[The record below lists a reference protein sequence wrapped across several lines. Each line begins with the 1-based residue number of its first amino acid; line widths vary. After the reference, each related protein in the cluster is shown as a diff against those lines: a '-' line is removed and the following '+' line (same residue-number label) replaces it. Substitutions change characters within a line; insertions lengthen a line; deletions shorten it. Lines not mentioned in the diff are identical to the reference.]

1 MKFDI
6 VIGNPPYNNDLYLD
20 FVQLGYQLSSKYTI
34 MITPAK
40 WQAKGGDKNEAF
52 RKEIV
57 PHMSDIVYYPVSQ
70 DIFNIQLQGGVAY
83 YLIGKDVIT
92 NKTLNVIC
100 TTNENISADNDH
112 TDGKLIYSTNVQD
125 IINKV
130 SGNNKLN
137 YSGNDLTKQF
147 VIGITNVF
155 VGGGFLSKKTGD
167 TLMLISPYKQI
178 GTVKKNVD
186 TTLLCSF
193 DTEAEADSY
202 ISYLNTRFI
211 RFLFFVACC
220 GMHLN
225 NDFSWRFVPDPGP
238 FDHIFTDEELYKKYN
253 LTPEEINIIES
264 VIKERKQK

>member
-40 WQAKGGDKNEAF
+40 WQAKGGEKNEAF
-52 RKEIV
+52 RKNIV
-57 PHMSDIVYYPVSQ
+57 PRISAIVYYPVSQ

-112 TDGKLIYSTNVQD
+112 TDGKLIYSTNVQN

-155 VGGGFLSKKTGD
+155 VGGISKQENRRHAYAN
-167 TLMLISPYKQI
+167 ISI
-178 GTVKKNVD
+178 
-186 TTLLCSF
+186 
-193 DTEAEADSY
+193 
-202 ISYLNTRFI
+202 
-211 RFLFFVACC
+211 
-220 GMHLN
+220 
-225 NDFSWRFVPDPGP
+225 
-238 FDHIFTDEELYKKYN
+238 
-253 LTPEEINIIES
+253 
-264 VIKERKQK
+264 